1 GNSEGLFHLSSSTGQ
16 LNLTRDLSEQSVP
29 LYYSLTVTATDFGVP
44 PLSTSAKVSIMIV
57 PSNIS
62 YPLFSEAVYK
72 PTPLS
77 EKALP
82 DTFVVQI
89 SVLYNAPV
97 IYSIVSGDQ
106 NGYFVIDPSTGII
119 RTRKNLT
126 VEHFPVYL
134 DVQATDSSN
143 SNIHNQVL
151 VNIEVIDENDFAPV
165 FPSSL
170 VEENLEENLPA
181 TQIVQLKAQDNDAG
195 RNGFLTY
202 GILSGDSL
210 KFGIEEATGIL
221 YSITSFD
228 YEEEATEYQIVVYAE
243 DDGIPEKKRGYCTV
257 VIKIIDVN
265 DWPPVFDPVN
275 TFSVDENVPV
285 GFIVGKVT
293 ATDRDTGDN
302 AFVLYNITGGGGNI
316 FEIDEIHG
324 DIKIKTSPDY
334 ETMNNYS
341 LTVSAVNNKSAP
353 FYQATAT
360 VTVLVIDVNDNAP
373 VFVQNSY
380 SASIN
385 MINPVGAP
393 VITVNATDRDQGQNG
408 LVGYY
413 ILPDINFTQF
423 FLIEDRSVGKIIT
436 TGNLSRSG
444 EIHLTVMAEDHGS
457 PSLNSTAT
465 ITLNVLDNRPF
476 VPQFDNAEISV
487 SVMENTGVDYLI
499 YTFAVSETLGKQID
513 YTIVSGNNAGHF
525 TLDQK
530 SGQLKTVVN
539 LNYEEVSQYVIFIE
553 ANENTSSAAR
563 AQRSEKT
570 GLSLT
575 GSPGVKDDKREA
587 VRAEHQGKGAA
598 SSAMQTPTGTYLSLR
613 RGS

>member
-1 GNSEGLFHLSSSTGQ
+1 
-16 LNLTRDLSEQSVP
+16 
-29 LYYSLTVTATDFGVP
+29 
-44 PLSTSAKVSIMIV
+44 
-57 PSNIS
+57 
-62 YPLFSEAVYK
+62 YK

-257 VIKIIDVN
+257 VIKIID
-265 DWPPVFDPVN
+265 
-275 TFSVDENVPV
+275 
-285 GFIVGKVT
+285 
-293 ATDRDTGDN
+293 
-302 AFVLYNITGGGGNI
+302 
-316 FEIDEIHG
+316 
-324 DIKIKTSPDY
+324 
-334 ETMNNYS
+334 
-341 LTVSAVNNKSAP
+341 
-353 FYQATAT
+353 
-360 VTVLVIDVNDNAP
+360 
-373 VFVQNSY
+373 
-380 SASIN
+380 
-385 MINPVGAP
+385 
-393 VITVNATDRDQGQNG
+393 
-408 LVGYY
+408 
-413 ILPDINFTQF
+413 
-423 FLIEDRSVGKIIT
+423 
-436 TGNLSRSG
+436 
-444 EIHLTVMAEDHGS
+444 
-457 PSLNSTAT
+457 
-465 ITLNVLDNRPF
+465 
-476 VPQFDNAEISV
+476 
-487 SVMENTGVDYLI
+487 
-499 YTFAVSETLGKQID
+499 
-513 YTIVSGNNAGHF
+513 
-525 TLDQK
+525 
-530 SGQLKTVVN
+530 
-539 LNYEEVSQYVIFIE
+539 
-553 ANENTSSAAR
+553 
-563 AQRSEKT
+563 
-570 GLSLT
+570 
-575 GSPGVKDDKREA
+575 
-587 VRAEHQGKGAA
+587 
-598 SSAMQTPTGTYLSLR
+598 
-613 RGS
+613 